1 MALNP
6 SLKSAS
12 PKPSMLSGGNED
24 GSDGTAQPPPV
35 ELTEFEQTTRKIGQH
50 NVVIED
56 LKRRIQAIQCRMPVT
71 CVEQQELQC
80 LRSCLRQEMK
90 TLNTIIQMAIEKQ
103 SENPDQP
110 FGMLPI
116 PTTIEEDQLPHL
128 MFYPPDTFKTAPQP
142 KKKKPAMG
150 ESASIYVS
158 AKSVIFPSENE
169 GNTTEVENGEQ
180 QKAMEDEVDHEQLQA
195 DIRYRDMMIECL
207 QQKMRCL
214 KDEMTKIC
222 DASQRQTCLPCP
234 SKKSNSP
241 YARVQKKIC
250 CPAAAVTQLQENAL
264 HAGCMQEQLDQMATV
279 LNQLQTELSSVQK
292 ERVELNKIRKESQ
305 VENENRASI
314 STSCGGA
321 PCGPCRPCDPSVVCT
336 SPDAEELVNQ
346 HNTLLCEYAKKDRE
360 VKYLRHKVEQLDAAK
375 TGKSGDSVE
384 KVQIGILTERIKELK
399 DEEEEFKMLI
409 AEQQQ
414 QISEYRCKFLH
425 AQQTVVEQRAVID
438 GLDVNKAHIE
448 EQINVEVNRIKTRF
462 QEKLKE
468 LAPLPKLLQ
477 SEQFKLQTLKEENA
491 DMVTQMGNLTA
502 QLRKA
507 RKDLKKLQ
515 SNSGGGDSKRAN
527 AEMNSL
533 RKLLEEAEQDKRDMC
548 EQLKQSQKE
557 LDCIQKETNRLMMR
571 TKERTE
577 CTKEALQ
584 ARIDRLEIELA
595 ETRAKSSLKLAD
607 RDGVIQ
613 NMQEQLNDL
622 SGSFGDAQKQIRCL
636 KKRMT
641 DLSVSEDKSKKCVC

>member
-1 MALNP
+1 MEPNP
-6 SLKSAS
+6 SLKSVS
-12 PKPSMLSGGNED
+12 IKHESRTTLND
-24 GSDGTAQPPPV
+24 GDPDAPPPR
-35 ELTEFEQTTRKIGQH
+35 ELTEFEKTSRKIAEH
-50 NVVIED
+50 NVVVED
-56 LKRRIQAIQCRMPVT
+56 LKRRIHAIQCRSPSVS
-71 CVEQQELQC
+71 CVEQQELLC

-103 SENPDQP
+103 SENPEQP
-110 FGMLPI
+110 FGMIPM
-116 PTTIEEDQLPHL
+116 PTTMEEDQLPHI
-128 MFYPPDTFKTAPQP
+128 MFYPPDSFKAPPQP
-142 KKKKPAMG
+142 KKKKPAVA
-150 ESASIYVS
+150 ESTSIYVS
-158 AKSVIFPSENE
+158 AKSVMSDGDEANA
-169 GNTTEVENGEQ
+169 TEVENSAPANNE
-180 QKAMEDEVDHEQLQA
+180 EEIDHEQLQA
-195 DIRYRDMMIECL
+195 DIRYRDMMIDCL

-214 KDEMTKIC
+214 KEEMTKIC
-222 DASQRQTCLPCP
+222 DVSKRQTCVPCP
-234 SKKSNSP
+234 AKKSNSP

-279 LNQLQTELSSVQK
+279 LNQLQVELSSVQK
-292 ERVELNKIRKESQ
+292 ERVELTKFRKDSDTD
-305 VENENRASI
+305 NGDRSSI
-314 STSCGGA
+314 T
-321 PCGPCRPCDPSVVCT
+321 CGPCRPCDPRP

-375 TGKSGDSVE
+375 SGKSGDSVE
-384 KVQIGILTERIKELK
+384 KVQIDILTERIKELK
-399 DEEEEFKMLI
+399 DEEEEFKLLI

-425 AQQTVVEQRAVID
+425 AQQTVVEQRTIID
-438 GLDVNKAHIE
+438 GMDVNKAHIE
-448 EQINVEVNRIKTRF
+448 EQINVEVNRIKSRF

-477 SEQFKLQTLKEENA
+477 SEQFKLQTLKEENE
-491 DMVTQMGNLTA
+491 DLVTQMSNLSA

-507 RKDLKKLQ
+507 RKDLKKM
-515 SNSGGGDSKRAN
+515 SNPGGGDSKRAN
-527 AEMNSL
+527 AELNSL
-533 RKLLEEAEQDKRDMC
+533 RKLLEDTEQEKRDAC
-548 EQLKQSQKE
+548 EQLKQVCKELECMQKE
-557 LDCIQKETNRLMMR
+557 ANRSMLR
-571 TKERTE
+571 TRERTE

-584 ARIDRLEIELA
+584 SRIDRLEIELA

-607 RDGVIQ
+607 RDEVIQ

-641 DLSVSEDKSKKCVC
+641 DLAVADDKPNKCKC